1 MSGRKQSARAKS
13 RPAAAKV
20 PWLRAAPEPSIH
32 DAEHGC
38 SRTKHRR
45 VHGNQ
50 KIRVKNS
57 ATAFYLQWVHSS
69 ANRTVRARGRS
80 RRQIADERSA
90 SISQMR
96 PEIIHTLSTGSC
108 GSPNA
113 KISVR
118 ETTFS
123 TPPLSFST
131 THERNLFVKNG
142 GPNEKNLWSGGEQL
156 FRGRTLFP
164 ITP

>member
-1 MSGRKQSARAKS
+1 MRGLNPVPR
-13 RPAAAKV
+13 RPRCRGCVRRQNA
-20 PWLRAAPEPSIH
+20 PFTTPSTAAP
-32 DAEHGC
+32 AQNTVVYTA
-38 SRTKHRR
+38 TK
-45 VHGNQ
+45 